1 MCIGCPG
8 NTIFGNSGQ
17 FIKLQG
23 SDIVAIEGVNT
34 VERLIGSDIR
44 IPYKQLLKSRV
55 ILKAGQ
61 ANFLLNHLGLG
72 DNATFL
78 AIKATYN
85 TKSVNEED
93 NYVDYYYYDD
103 LGSRHSFNQLI
114 VLTGNS
120 SNRIKQLYLTNPNS
134 KYAVVLDVMV
144 AVIDDTYSFFND
156 TLNQSGTSFTDL
168 QYTDI
173 QTYIVGESIVIVD
186 VNARPLVYINLSTI
200 NSVTRT
206 ASILTIDDD
215 TLGTLLL
222 SFVTEQD
229 AVQAQSLLTYVL
241 SNPQVN
247 IGDID
252 PLLDSID
259 PVMYFN
265 EFVGGTGDLI
275 LSDISVDVP
284 TYAGGSSYSVTG
296 YTFSTSISLSTYGVS
311 SVLSKS
317 NLIDLLID
325 QIVDNRDGIMTI
337 TASNIILTGTESNLV
352 SSITGI
358 GTHSMSF
365 DFSDIAQNYL
375 DGVII
380 NLNITA

>member
-1 MCIGCPG
+1 M
-8 NTIFGNSGQ
+8 
-17 FIKLQG
+17 
-23 SDIVAIEGVNT
+23 
-34 VERLIGSDIR
+34 
-44 IPYKQLLKSRV
+44 
-55 ILKAGQ
+55 
-61 ANFLLNHLGLG
+61 
-72 DNATFL
+72 
-78 AIKATYN
+78 
-85 TKSVNEED
+85 
-93 NYVDYYYYDD
+93 
-103 LGSRHSFNQLI
+103 
-114 VLTGNS
+114 
-120 SNRIKQLYLTNPNS
+120 
-134 KYAVVLDVMV
+134 
-144 AVIDDTYSFFND
+144 
-156 TLNQSGTSFTDL
+156 
-168 QYTDI
+168 
-173 QTYIVGESIVIVD
+173 
-186 VNARPLVYINLSTI
+186 
-200 NSVTRT
+200 
-206 ASILTIDDD
+206 TIDDD

-241 SNPQVN
+241 SNPQIN

-252 PLLDSID
+252 PLSDSID
-259 PVMYFN
+259 PVIYFN

-317 NLIDLLID
+317 NLIDLLIN

-352 SSITGI
+352 SSITDI